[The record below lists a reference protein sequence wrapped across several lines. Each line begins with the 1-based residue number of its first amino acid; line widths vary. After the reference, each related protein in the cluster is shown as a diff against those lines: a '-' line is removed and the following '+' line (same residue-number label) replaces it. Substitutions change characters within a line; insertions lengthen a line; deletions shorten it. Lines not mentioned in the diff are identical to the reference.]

1 MRLLDALILATA
13 QTSGA
18 ILVTRNTEDFPETMP
33 GVRVPYK
40 L

>member
-1 MRLLDALILATA
+1 MKLLDALILATA

-18 ILVTRNTEDFPETMP
+18 ILVTRNTEDFPEMP